1 MFCAVPPNEKRSPG
15 FGVFCSLFTL
25 LASNVVFLLE
35 KCLVNYVKLYIDS
48 NLRKCKH
55 SNRHYKTDGIHGN
68 TCLPAFSTN
77 TSHTPVKKKGV
88 TSVLWR
94 ALSLRFNTSA
104 ITSSHHT
111 STSTCTA
118 HTRKRH
124 HKKRERK
131 GTIIAC
137 VCVCVCG
144 MAGSDWDFYERTI
157 HTFPSLLQ
165 ENLSPKFNL
174 SRIDQSHRHKEEHEN
189 MPQFRSYKGSSS
201 VEKWTKTR
209 SLYYL
214 LGIKTLLLL
223 LTRS

>member
-1 MFCAVPPNEKRSPG
+1 MFCAVPLNEKRSPG

-35 KCLVNYVKLYIDS
+35 NCLVNYVKLYINS

-68 TCLPAFSTN
+68 TYLPAFSTN

-104 ITSSHHT
+104 ITSHHT

-118 HTRKRH
+118 HTKTRH
-124 HKKRERK
+124 HKKREKK

-137 VCVCVCG
+137 VCVCVAWLAVIG
-144 MAGSDWDFYERTI
+144 
-157 HTFPSLLQ
+157 TFMSAQYTPSLHSYKKIFHQ
-165 ENLSPKFNL
+165 NLIYRVLINLTVTKRNTKICHNFVRIKVPLL
-174 SRIDQSHRHKEEHEN
+174 SRNGQR
-189 MPQFRSYKGSSS
+189 RG
-201 VEKWTKTR
+201 
-209 SLYYL
+209 LY
-214 LGIKTLLLL
+214 ITC
-223 LTRS
+223 